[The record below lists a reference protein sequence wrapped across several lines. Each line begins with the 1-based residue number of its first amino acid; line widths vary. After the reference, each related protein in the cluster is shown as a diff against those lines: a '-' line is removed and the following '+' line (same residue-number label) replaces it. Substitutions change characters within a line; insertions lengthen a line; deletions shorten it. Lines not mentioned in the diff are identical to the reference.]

1 MRFFQNFQNTL
12 LSLIRILF
20 ISKFNRAKS
29 KLSIAE
35 QKEPIVILGNGPSL
49 SLSIEKYKEQIA
61 SKKSLGVNLMVC
73 SPLFEELKPTF
84 YTLLA
89 PQFFK
94 ADNELTELYIK
105 NNIQL
110 FSNLAEKTKW
120 KMILFVPAIFKKS
133 VRLIN
138 LLSNNSFIEVRYFNT
153 TPIEGFDGFC
163 NWCYSKGIGMPR
175 PHNVLIPAMMNL
187 ISLGYKNIYFVGA
200 DHSWLSE
207 ISVTEE
213 NIALVHQKHF
223 YDENESVPAIMQDY
237 ITRPRRL
244 YEILHKFYLSF
255 KGYWDIKRFADSKDI
270 SIYNASE
277 FSMIDAFER
286 RKLS

>member
-20 ISKFNRAKS
+20 ISKFNGS
-29 KLSIAE
+29 KRKLTSAE
-35 QKEPIVILGNGPSL
+35 QNEPIIILGNGPSL
-49 SLSIEKYKEQIA
+49 NLSIEKYKTEIKTKQ
-61 SKKSLGVNLMVC
+61 SLGVNLMVC
-73 SPLFEELKPTF
+73 SPLFEEIKPVF

-94 ADNELTELYIK
+94 SDNELTEIYIK
-105 NNIQL
+105 NNIEL
-110 FSNLAEKTKW
+110 FKNLAEKTKW
-120 KMILFVPAIFKKS
+120 KMTLFVPAIFKKS
-133 VRLIN
+133 ERLKN
-138 LLSNNSFIEVRYFNT
+138 LISNNSFIGVDYFNT
-153 TPIEGFDGFC
+153 TPIEGFDFFC
-163 NWCYSKGIGMPR
+163 DWCYSNGIGMPR
-175 PHNVLIPAMMNL
+175 PHNVLIPAIMNL
-187 ISLGYKNIYFVGA
+187 ISLGCKNIYIVGA

-207 ISVTEE
+207 ISVTDE
-213 NIALVHQKHF
+213 NVALVHQKHF
-223 YDENESVPAIMQDY
+223 YDENESVPTKMQDY

-244 YEILHKFYLSF
+244 FEILHKFYLSF
-255 KGYWDIKRFADSKDI
+255 KGYWDIRRFADSKKI